1 MTALRAL
8 AAGLLAL
15 LVATTAGAESRVY
28 AIDPARSRIGFHAT
42 SRLMD
47 ADGGFSRFGGEIR
60 LEDDRL
66 ETAIGQVTVEVA
78 SLDTGIP
85 LRDRHLRSD
94 DFFDVQRYPRATFV
108 VSAVRREGDRV
119 TVAGDLTIRGVS
131 RPLQSPVTV
140 TVSGSGVRVV
150 GSFTVNRRDF
160 GIAYQSRLNPVG
172 DEVRVSFEL
181 VAAGR

>member
-1 MTALRAL
+1 VI
-8 AAGLLAL
+8 AAGILVLLAGG
-15 LVATTAGAESRVY
+15 VVTAEPRVY
-28 AIDPARSRIGFHAT
+28 TIDPARSRIGFHAT

-47 ADGGFSRFGGEIR
+47 ADGVFSRFAGEIR

-66 ETAIGQVTVEVA
+66 ETADGRVTVEVA

-94 DFFDVQRYPRATFV
+94 DFFDVARHPRATFA

-119 TVAGDLTIRGVS
+119 TVTGELTIRGVS
-131 RPLQSPVTV
+131 RPLEVVVTA
-140 TVSGSGVRVV
+140 TVADRCVRVV

-160 GIAYQSRLNPVG
+160 GITYQSRLNPVG

-181 VAAGR
+181 VAAGG

>member
-1 MTALRAL
+1 MRAL

-15 LVATTAGAESRVY
+15 LTATVAAAESRLY
-28 AIDPARSRIGFHAT
+28 AIDPARSRLAFHAT

-47 ADGGFSRFGGEIR
+47 ADGVFARFGGEVR

-66 ETAIGQVTVEVA
+66 ETATGRVVVEVA
-78 SLDTGIP
+78 SIDTGIP

-94 DFFDVQRYPRATFV
+94 DFFDVGRHPRATFV

-119 TVAGDLTIRGVS
+119 TVAGDLPIRGVS
-131 RPLQSPVTV
+131 RPVEVPVTV
-140 TVSGSGVRVV
+140 TVSASSVRVV
-150 GSFTVNRRDF
+150 GALTLNRRDF
-160 GIAYQSRLNPVG
+160 GITYQSRLNPVG